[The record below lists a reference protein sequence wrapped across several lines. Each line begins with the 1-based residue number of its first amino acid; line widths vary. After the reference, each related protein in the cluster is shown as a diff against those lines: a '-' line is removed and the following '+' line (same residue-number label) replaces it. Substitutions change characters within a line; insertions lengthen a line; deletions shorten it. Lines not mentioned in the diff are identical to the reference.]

1 MAALLLCRTL
11 ALGAVLAPLA
21 AAVPASAQAVDYS
34 ALEAMVGEPVT
45 TSVIGKPQRASEV
58 AASVTII
65 TAEQIARSPARD
77 VPGLLKGYA
86 GVDVN
91 RWTAGQSD
99 VAVRGGVQT
108 YNARLL
114 VLVDGRQVYLDHYGL
129 TDWNLLGVQLEEIQ
143 QIELVRGPAAA
154 LFGFNAA
161 SGVVN
166 IITKRGG
173 DAASAHVTAAAGDHG
188 VSRLAGTASLPLGGT
203 VRARLSAG
211 RLREDERRLRDG
223 LLAPTPIVDVSADQV
238 AGELSARFGASEATL
253 GGSHASNEQIE
264 YLPSQLLSN
273 QRYRSS
279 NVRAGLTHDTA
290 WGGASLNG
298 YVNWLNADYGIE
310 GSDGVNRVSAPI
322 DNRLVAVK
330 AAALYRLDTD
340 DTLRIGGEYRNS
352 RMRGP
357 AQFAETIAYDV
368 GSFDAMLD
376 LHPIERVGVSAAARV
391 DRLWLGQSGAIVQPA
406 LDDPAAFDR
415 AFTRLSFNAALVVQT
430 GANGRLRLNGGRG
443 YQLPSLVSFGF
454 RLPLAA
460 PTPVPIVVTGSPR
473 LRPVAVWSGEL
484 GYTHALG
491 ATRLE
496 ATAFYTRT
504 DDAIA
509 SPGDGLGPNL
519 ELFLTPSPVLAAR
532 FAAVGDYAT
541 YGTEWQA
548 SGRVAALDWRV
559 NYTWTQTDGDLTGT
573 ALPVP
578 YALAPRA
585 TTPRHKAN
593 VALGYDGGRW
603 YASGLARYTAATR
616 QFAFSTTQQL
626 LFYRVDD
633 AVALDARGGFRL
645 TPALE
650 LFVAGEN
657 LSLAAGATGSP
668 IPADRRVR
676 GGVRVTL

>member
-1 MAALLLCRTL
+1 MTALFRRAL
-11 ALGAVLAPLA
+11 ALGAALAPLA
-21 AAVPASAQAVDYS
+21 IVSPAAAQAVDYS

-65 TAEQIARSPARD
+65 TADQIARSPARD

-173 DAASAHVTAAAGDHG
+173 DAASARVTAAAGDHG
-188 VSRLAGTASLPLGGT
+188 VTRLAGTASLPLGGG
-203 VRARLSAG
+203 VRAKLTAG
-211 RLREDERRLRDG
+211 RLREDERRVPAS
-223 LLAPTPIVDVSADQV
+223 LLAPTPIADVSADQV
-238 AGELSARFGASEATL
+238 SGEVSARVGSGEAVV
-253 GGSHASNEQIE
+253 GGGYASNEQIE

-279 NVRAGLTHDTA
+279 NVHAGLTQDTA
-290 WGGASLNG
+290 WGGVSLNG
-298 YVNWLNADYGIE
+298 YVNWLNADYGVE
-310 GSDGVNRVSAPI
+310 GSDGRYSVGAPFE
-322 DNRLVAVK
+322 NRLVAAK
-330 AAALYRLDTD
+330 AAVLYRLDTAN
-340 DTLRIGGEYRNS
+340 TLRVGGEYRSS

-368 GSFDAMLD
+368 GSLDAMLD
-376 LHPIERVGVSAAARV
+376 LHPLDRVGISAAARV

-430 GANGRLRLNGGRG
+430 SANGRVRLNGGRG
-443 YQLPSLVSFGF
+443 YQLPSLVSFGL
-454 RLPLAA
+454 RLPLAV

-473 LRPVAVWSGEL
+473 MRPVAVWSGEL

-496 ATAFYTRT
+496 ATAFYTHT
-504 DDAIA
+504 SDAIA
-509 SPGDGLGPNL
+509 SPGDGLEPNL
-519 ELFLTPSPVLAAR
+519 ELFLTPAPVLAAR

-559 NYTWTQTDGDLTGT
+559 NYTWTQTDGDLAGT
-573 ALPVP
+573 ALPIP
-578 YALAPRA
+578 YALSPRE

-603 YASGLARYTAATR
+603 YASGLARYTSASR
-616 QFAFSTTQQL
+616 QFAFSAMQQL
-626 LFYRVDD
+626 LLFRVDD
-633 AVALDARGGFRL
+633 AVALDARAGYRL
-645 TPALE
+645 SRAVE

-657 LSLAAGATGSP
+657 LSLAKGAAGSP
-668 IPADRRVR
+668 IPADRRLR
-676 GGVRVTL
+676 GGLRVTL